1 MANFKAELPNDLI
14 KQFEKL
20 DANTDDML
28 GNMTK
33 AGARVVYKNVL
44 QNIPASFKGSNIM
57 KCLKITR
64 TYKAPSD
71 DSVNTKVSFY
81 GYFKNKRGK
90 VTPAPM
96 VANIFEHGTSTV
108 LKQPFMRRSFRKSEI
123 EQAMLKEQ
131 EKYIPKE

>member
-1 MANFKAELPNDLI
+1 MASFKAELPNELI
-14 KQFEKL
+14 KQFEEL
-20 DANTDDML
+20 EVNTEDML

-33 AGARVVYKNVL
+33 AGARVVYQNVL
-44 QNIPASFKGSNIM
+44 GNLPKSLRNSNII

-64 TYKAPSD
+64 TYKATSD
-71 DSVNTKVSFY
+71 DSINTKVSFY

-90 VTPAPM
+90 ITPAPL
-96 VANIFEHGTSTV
+96 VANVFEHGTSTV
-108 LKQPFMRRSFRKSEI
+108 VKQPFMRKSFKKSEI